1 MFRFVSWLVVGIA
14 GAFLVVATAAFSAVV
29 TTWLAFGI
37 SVGTLI
43 ASAGLAYRYRTDV
56 ASLALGL
63 ASLVVSGWT
72 IVASVVFAQTT
83 VQTLALASSL
93 AISGLAVAGLTAHEI
108 EHDYVVSRRRPEGT
122 SETRD
127 SRLSAAA

>member
-1 MFRFVSWLVVGIA
+1 MFRFTSWLAVGIA

-37 SVGTLI
+37 SIGTLI
-43 ASAGLAYRYRTDV
+43 ASAGIAYRYRADL
-56 ASLALGL
+56 ASLALAL
-63 ASLVVSGWT
+63 ASFVVSGWT
-72 IVASVVFAQTT
+72 IVASVIFAQTT

-108 EHDYVVSRRRPEGT
+108 ENDYVVSRRRTEGVSGT
-122 SETRD
+122 SD

>member
-43 ASAGLAYRYRTDV
+43 ASASIAYRYRTDL
-56 ASLALGL
+56 ASLGLGL

-72 IVASVVFAQTT
+72 IVASVVFPQTT

-93 AISGLAVAGLTAHEI
+93 ALSGLAVAGLTAHEI
-108 EHDYVVSRRRPEGT
+108 ERDYVVSRRRTEDVSGT
-122 SETRD
+122 SD

>member
-1 MFRFVSWLVVGIA
+1 MFRFISWLVVGIA
-14 GAFLVVATAAFSAVV
+14 AAFLVVATAAFSAVV

-43 ASAGLAYRYRTDV
+43 ASAGIAYRCRADL
-56 ASLALGL
+56 AALALAL
-63 ASLVVSGWT
+63 ASFVVSGWT
-72 IVASVVFAQTT
+72 IVASVIFAQTT
-83 VQTLALASSL
+83 VRTLALASSL
-93 AISGLAVAGLTAHEI
+93 ALSGLAVAGLTANEI
-108 EHDYVVSRRRPEGT
+108 EHDYVVSRRRPEVT